1 MAQTGGTSIDTVDT
15 IVGHVEVPA
24 GESTANAT
32 VVAFPFGGGAGSA
45 RVIAKLDSAGNFRI
59 SGLQPGLYS
68 VNASVPGLIPSPNPI
83 AEARRFYRPGDT
95 VNLPFTRGGVI
106 TGKVINAANAP
117 MVATPVRFLRV
128 ADAEGKKLPMP
139 FLLGETLTDDRGI
152 YRRFGLPEGTY
163 LVSTGGRSSIGPYV
177 SLPYASDI
185 PTYAPSSTRDT
196 AAEFVVRSGE
206 EVTVDIQYRRE
217 AGHTI
222 SGAVA
227 GLTESQTA
235 LVATAFISLVDVKNR
250 TSIVNTGASTYTN
263 LGYEISG
270 LPDGEYE
277 LTATQG
283 DQMSDPVRV
292 TVSGEDVAGVNL
304 SLHSLATISG
314 HVVFE
319 TDPKLDCAKRRA
331 TARQEMM
338 ITARRLS
345 APETADRNKRE
356 TAAGVP
362 VLYQNVSRDA
372 GLDEKSDFIIKSLP
386 KGGYWIIPQPP
397 DPGWFV
403 RSIEVARTAAARSNV
418 ARDGVAVG
426 AGERFSTVTV
436 TITDGAAGL
445 KGRVTLQKG
454 EQLPPRLRFYLVP
467 AEKESSEDIL
477 RYFETGVQRDGS
489 FTLANIAPGQYLAV
503 TRPAEDGD
511 TGSVKSIKRDAA
523 LRAAIFK
530 AATALKHQVA
540 FKPCEQNSDFQ
551 LSLTSSTSP
560 Q

>member
-1 MAQTGGTSIDTVDT
+1 
-15 IVGHVEVPA
+15 
-24 GESTANAT
+24 
-32 VVAFPFGGGAGSA
+32 
-45 RVIAKLDSAGNFRI
+45 
-59 SGLQPGLYS
+59 
-68 VNASVPGLIPSPNPI
+68 
-83 AEARRFYRPGDT
+83 
-95 VNLPFTRGGVI
+95 
-106 TGKVINAANAP
+106 
-117 MVATPVRFLRV
+117 
-128 ADAEGKKLPMP
+128 
-139 FLLGETLTDDRGI
+139 
-152 YRRFGLPEGTY
+152 
-163 LVSTGGRSSIGPYV
+163 
-177 SLPYASDI
+177 
-185 PTYAPSSTRDT
+185 
-196 AAEFVVRSGE
+196 
-206 EVTVDIQYRRE
+206 
-217 AGHTI
+217 
-222 SGAVA
+222 
-227 GLTESQTA
+227 
-235 LVATAFISLVDVKNR
+235 
-250 TSIVNTGASTYTN
+250 
-263 LGYEISG
+263 
-270 LPDGEYE
+270 
-277 LTATQG
+277 
-283 DQMSDPVRV
+283 
-292 TVSGEDVAGVNL
+292 
-304 SLHSLATISG
+304 
-314 HVVFE
+314 
-319 TDPKLDCAKRRA
+319 
-331 TARQEMM
+331 MM